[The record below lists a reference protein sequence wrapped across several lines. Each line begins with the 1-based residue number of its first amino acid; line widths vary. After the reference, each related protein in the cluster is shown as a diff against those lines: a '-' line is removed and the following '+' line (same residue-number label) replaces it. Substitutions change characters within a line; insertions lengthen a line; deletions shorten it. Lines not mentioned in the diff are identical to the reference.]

1 MYNHVLY
8 WIIYAW
14 DTVAIDVNWC
24 VALVFQQGR
33 FVESKIPVQILPKVN
48 PLGGGKGSDSD
59 DDEPAAKKK
68 ATPALVR
75 SICLFILFKLQWI
88 LMS

>member
-1 MYNHVLY
+1 MYNHVFILNY
-8 WIIYAW
+8 LCLGH
-14 DTVAIDVNWC
+14 TVAIDVNWC
-24 VALVFQQGR
+24 VALVFPQGR
-33 FVESKIPVQILPKVN
+33 FFKSKIPVQNLPKVN

-75 SICLFILFKLQWI
+75 AI
-88 LMS
+88 